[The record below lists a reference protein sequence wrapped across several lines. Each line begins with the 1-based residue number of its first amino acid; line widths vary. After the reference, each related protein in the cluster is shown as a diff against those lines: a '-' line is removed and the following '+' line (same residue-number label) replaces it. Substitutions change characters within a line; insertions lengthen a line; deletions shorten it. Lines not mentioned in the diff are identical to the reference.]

1 MQSQKPYG
9 RSKSRRC
16 TEAESK
22 WCVGSLRVWSLD
34 LQGPLQINKAGQV
47 VYDASEPIRQTE
59 SYKMVAASVSEAL
72 EDVGSNTRYGGFI
85 EKEARRRRR
94 EARLAK
100 LGKDGFAKRVRMA
113 PNPEYVSSL
122 SNDVPHLT

>member
-1 MQSQKPYG
+1 MIN
-9 RSKSRRC
+9 
-16 TEAESK
+16 
-22 WCVGSLRVWSLD
+22 
-34 LQGPLQINKAGQV
+34 QINKAGQV

-59 SYKMVAASVSEAL
+59 SYKMVASSVSEAL

-100 LGKDGFAKRVRMA
+100 LGKDGFAKRVRVA
-113 PNPEYVSSL
+113 PNPE
-122 SNDVPHLT
+122 